1 MIKKLKNVA
10 LIAFTVNFL
19 ACNTDSA
26 NKKSEN
32 DSLQTSVKKADTAK
46 QSEEFNKNSF
56 KDAKLDEE
64 AKKLAQKHNLF
75 AMNLYKQMM
84 AKDSNV
90 FFSPTSV
97 YSILGVNLLASQEK
111 TKAELEKLLYIQSDA
126 NTAKNFYNLFGHLY
140 QINQDTAYKFN
151 IANAIWVNK
160 DISLKTEFAD
170 LIKKNFEFQI
180 KKDDFSDP
188 KLVKI
193 INEWVNKNTRGT
205 IPSIINELSP
215 DTKLAMLNAIY
226 MKAPWAEAFN
236 ENQTQEKTFYLKG
249 KDTTK
254 AMFMHKYEAELS
266 YTEDALWQVV
276 ELPYQNN
283 RISMFIALPKA
294 KNQIKNIQNQIN
306 IAKIETWE
314 KAMKSELTNLSMP
327 KFTIK
332 TEAINISD
340 FLKKMGLKEAF
351 SGTANFKL
359 MFDNNTS
366 MPLGEILHKAFIN
379 VNEKETEASAVTIEL
394 KTEEAR
400 EIPIPKE
407 FQANHPF
414 VFWIKEKESGMI
426 LFMGRLDNP
435 SLQK

>member
-1 MIKKLKNVA
+1 MIKKLKNIA
-10 LIAFTVNFL
+10 LIAFTANLL

-32 DSLQTSVKKADTAK
+32 DSLQTSVKKTDTAK
-46 QSEEFNKNSF
+46 QSEEFDKNSF

-75 AMNLYKQMM
+75 AMDLYKQMVK
-84 AKDSNV
+84 KDSNI

-193 INEWVNKNTRGT
+193 VNEWVNRNTRGT

-249 KDTTK
+249 KDSTK

-283 RISMFIALPKA
+283 RISMFIALPKV

-306 IAKIETWE
+306 VAKIEAWE

-332 TEAINISD
+332 TDAIDISD

-351 SGTANFKL
+351 SDVANFKL
-359 MFDNNTS
+359 MFDDAN
-366 MPLGEILHKAFIN
+366 MPLGQILHKAFIN

-394 KTEEAR
+394 KTESAR

-407 FQANHPF
+407 FHANHPF

>member
-1 MIKKLKNVA
+1 NI
-10 LIAFTVNFL
+10 
-19 ACNTDSA
+19 
-26 NKKSEN
+26 
-32 DSLQTSVKKADTAK
+32 
-46 QSEEFNKNSF
+46 
-56 KDAKLDEE
+56 
-64 AKKLAQKHNLF
+64 
-75 AMNLYKQMM
+75 
-84 AKDSNV
+84 

-140 QINQDTAYKFN
+140 QINQDTAYRFN

-160 DISLKTEFAD
+160 DISLKTEFVD

-180 KKDDFSDP
+180 KSGDFKNP

-283 RISMFIALPKA
+283 RISMFIALPKV

-306 IAKIETWE
+306 IAKIEAWE
-314 KAMKSELTNLSMP
+314 KAMKFELTNLSMP
-327 KFTIK
+327 KFTIR
-332 TEAINISD
+332 TDVIDLIEI
-340 FLKKMGLKEAF
+340 LKNMGLKVLFNDEANLSNMSENGYINKF
-351 SGTANFKL
+351 
-359 MFDNNTS
+359 
-366 MPLGEILHKAFIN
+366 IHKAFIN
-379 VNEKETEASAVTIEL
+379 IDEKETEASAVTLQKEYP
-394 KTEEAR
+394 KDEEKNPK
-400 EIPIPKE
+400 PIPKPKE
-407 FQANHPF
+407 FHANHPF

-435 SLQK
+435 ILQK